1 MGRLGDL
8 QVTFSL
14 HVIKFATSIKF
25 IKETVTLCYPCRY
38 LTAKHPCRIQYDVD
52 YVHVGYLKEIYRPN
66 DFVVV
71 CHIPELSE
79 ADLPTLSLKR
89 K

>member
-1 MGRLGDL
+1 ML
-8 QVTFSL
+8 SI
-14 HVIKFATSIKF
+14 HAVILLPNTHD
-25 IKETVTLCYPCRY
+25 T
-38 LTAKHPCRIQYDVD
+38 CRIQYDVD